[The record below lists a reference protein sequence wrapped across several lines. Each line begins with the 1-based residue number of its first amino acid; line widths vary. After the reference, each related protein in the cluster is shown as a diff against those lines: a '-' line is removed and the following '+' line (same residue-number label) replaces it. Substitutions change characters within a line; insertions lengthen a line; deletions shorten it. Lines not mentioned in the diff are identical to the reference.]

1 MAGGSGKRSGRRQG
15 PGAGRAWVIHPDDNV
30 ATVVS
35 AGVGPGAL
43 LRLGG
48 AAAGRTIRVR
58 AAIPYGHKIAL
69 RPVARGALLVK
80 YGLPI
85 GRATRPIRAGDHVH
99 VHNLESRRGRGDLAR
114 RRGGGWPVPRP

>member
-1 MAGGSGKRSGRRQG
+1 MRARR

-35 AGVGPGAL
+35 ACVEPGSL

-48 AAAGRTIRVR
+48 AAAGRTIRAR
-58 AAIPYGHKIAL
+58 AAIPHGHKVAL
-69 RPVARGALLVK
+69 RSLARGAILIK

-85 GRATRPIRAGDHVH
+85 GRATRPIRAGDHLH
-99 VHNLESRRGRGDLAR
+99 VHNVESRRGRGDLASRAR
-114 RRGGGWPVPRP
+114 RRR